1 MKEDFKMKIIIVGG
15 IAAGMSAAAK
25 LRRLDK
31 EAEITVYEKQSY
43 VSFGACGL
51 PYYVGGFFDNPDQ
64 MIVRTP
70 EQFRASGINVQTE
83 HEVIDVDVKAQTV
96 KVKNLVTGEIF
107 EDAYDKMMIATGASA
122 IVPPIQ
128 NLNLD
133 NVHTM
138 RSLEDGHILKQKLQQ
153 QEIKT
158 VGIIGAGFIGL
169 EAVEAAKKC
178 GKEVAVF
185 QLEERVLKEV
195 FDEEITVYL
204 EEELK
209 THHVALHTNTKVV
222 ALKGEKKV
230 THIVTDKEEVQVD
243 LVILATGVRPST
255 AFLKDTGIEMLG
267 NGAIIV
273 DHEGKTSIPNIYAA
287 GDCATVPH
295 LLKEEPAYIPLA
307 TSANKLG
314 RIVGE
319 NLGGKNMVFEGTLGS
334 SCIKVMDIEA
344 GRTGL
349 SEEEAKRMNLDY
361 KTVCI
366 VDKNQTDYY
375 PGQEA
380 IAIKLIYDANSKV
393 LLGGQIVGKKDA
405 VQRTNVLATAIYA
418 KMTTMQLGM
427 LDLCYAPPFARTW
440 DAINVVGNVA
450 K

>member
-1 MKEDFKMKIIIVGG
+1 MKYIIVGG

-51 PYYVGGFFDNPDQ
+51 PYYVGGFFDNHEQ
-64 MIVRTP
+64 MLVRTP
-70 EQFRASGINVQTE
+70 EQFREIGVNVQTQ
-83 HEVIDVDVKAQTV
+83 HEVISVDVKGQTV
-96 KVKNLVTGEIF
+96 QVKNLVTGETF
-107 EDAYDKMMIATGASA
+107 EDHYDKMMIATGASA
-122 IVPPIQ
+122 IIPPIQ
-128 NLNLD
+128 NLNLE

-138 RSLEDGHILKQKLQQ
+138 RSLEDGHVLKEKLQKE
-153 QEIKT
+153 EIKT

-204 EEELK
+204 EDELK
-209 THHVALHTNTKVV
+209 VHGVELHTSTKVV
-222 ALKGEKKV
+222 ALKGEEAV

-255 AFLKDTGIEMLG
+255 AFLKDTGIEMLT

-319 NLGGKNMVFEGTLGS
+319 NLGGKNMKFEGTLGS
-334 SCIKVMDIEA
+334 SCIKLMDVEA
-344 GRTGL
+344 GKTGL
-349 SEEEAKRMNLDY
+349 SEEEAKRMGLDY

-366 VDKNQTDYY
+366 ADKNQTDYY
-375 PGQEA
+375 PGQES
-380 IAIKLIYDANSKV
+380 IVIKLVYDAQSKV
-393 LLGGQIVGKKDA
+393 ILGGQVVGRKDA

-418 KMTTMQLGM
+418 KMTTQQLGM

-440 DAINVVGNVA
+440 DALNVAGNVA

>member
-1 MKEDFKMKIIIVGG
+1 MKFIIVGG

-25 LRRLDK
+25 LRRLDQ
-31 EAEITVYEKQSY
+31 EAEITVYEKQNY

-64 MIVRTP
+64 MMVRTP
-70 EQFRASGINVQTE
+70 EKFRETGINVQTE
-83 HEVIDVDVKAQTV
+83 HEVVSVDVNAQTV
-96 KVKNLVTGEIF
+96 KVKNLVTGEVF
-107 EDAYDKMMIATGASA
+107 EDNYDKMMIATGASA
-122 IVPPIQ
+122 IIPPIT
-128 NLNLD
+128 NLELE

-138 RSLEDGHILKQKLQQ
+138 RSLQDGHILKEKLQREDIQ
-153 QEIKT
+153 T

-185 QLEERVLKEV
+185 QLEDRVLKEV
-195 FDEEITVYL
+195 FDAEITTYL
-204 EEELK
+204 EDELRVHGVNLQ
-209 THHVALHTNTKVV
+209 TSTKVV
-222 ALKGEKKV
+222 ALKGDKAV
-230 THIVTDKEEVQVD
+230 THIVTDKGEVQVD
-243 LVILATGVRPST
+243 LVILATGVRPNT

-273 DHEGKTSIPNIYAA
+273 DNEGKTSIANIYAA

-295 LLKEEPAYIPLA
+295 LLKETPAYIPLA

-319 NLGGKNMVFEGTLGS
+319 NLGGNTMTFEGTLGS

-366 VDKNQTDYY
+366 EDKNQTDYY
-375 PGQEA
+375 PGQES
-380 IAIKLIYDANSKV
+380 IVIKLIYDNATKV
-393 LLGGQIVGKKDA
+393 ILGGQVVGRKDA
-405 VQRTNVLATAIYA
+405 VQRTNVIAAAIYA
-418 KMTTMQLGM
+418 KMTTKQLGM

-440 DAINVVGNVA
+440 DALNVAGNVA

>member
-1 MKEDFKMKIIIVGG
+1 MKFIIVGG

-51 PYYVGGFFDNPDQ
+51 PYYVGGFFDNHEQ
-64 MIVRTP
+64 MLVRTP
-70 EQFRASGINVQTE
+70 EQFRESGINVQTE
-83 HEVIDVDVKAQTV
+83 HEVIAVDTKAQTV
-96 KVKNLVTGEIF
+96 KVKNLGTGEVF
-107 EDAYDKMMIATGASA
+107 EDTYDKMMIATGASA

-128 NLNLD
+128 NLDLE

-138 RSLEDGHILKQKLQQ
+138 RSLEDGHILREKLQKE
-153 QEIKT
+153 EIKT

-185 QLEERVLKEV
+185 QLEDRVLKEV
-195 FDEEITVYL
+195 FDAEITVYL
-204 EEELK
+204 EDELK
-209 THHVALHTNTKVV
+209 AHNVALHTGTKVV
-222 ALKGEKKV
+222 ALKGDKVV

-255 AFLKDTGIEMLG
+255 AFLKDTGIEMLP
-267 NGAIIV
+267 NGAIVV

-319 NLGGKNMVFEGTLGS
+319 NLGGKNMTFEGTLGS
-334 SCIKVMDIEA
+334 SCIKVMEIEA

-366 VDKNQTDYY
+366 ADKNQTDYY
-375 PGQEA
+375 PGQES
-380 IAIKLIYDANSKV
+380 IVIKLIYDAQTKV
-393 LLGGQIVGKKDA
+393 ILGGQVVGRKDA
-405 VQRTNVLATAIYA
+405 VQRTNVIATAIYA
-418 KMTTMQLGM
+418 KMTTQQLGM

-440 DAINVVGNVA
+440 DALNVAGNVA